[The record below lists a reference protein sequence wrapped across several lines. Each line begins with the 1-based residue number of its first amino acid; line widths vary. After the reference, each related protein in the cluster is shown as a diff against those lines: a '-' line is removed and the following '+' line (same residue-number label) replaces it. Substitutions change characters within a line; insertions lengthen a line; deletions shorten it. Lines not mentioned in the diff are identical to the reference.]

1 MQTVVSVKKPTGSGM
16 LFFPADGLHC
26 NPQAAARLCNAIGFS
41 AKVLL
46 TNSGTSRDLSAT
58 TLCGNRLYGM
68 GLDVPK
74 FLEKSVS
81 TDLA

>member
-1 MQTVVSVKKPTGSGM
+1 MKNTNVWRGVMRLTDSLHDVGVSG
-16 LFFPADGLHC
+16 
-26 NPQAAARLCNAIGFS
+26 LCNAIGFS

-58 TLCGNRLYGM
+58 MLCGNRLYGM

-81 TDLA
+81 TDLV